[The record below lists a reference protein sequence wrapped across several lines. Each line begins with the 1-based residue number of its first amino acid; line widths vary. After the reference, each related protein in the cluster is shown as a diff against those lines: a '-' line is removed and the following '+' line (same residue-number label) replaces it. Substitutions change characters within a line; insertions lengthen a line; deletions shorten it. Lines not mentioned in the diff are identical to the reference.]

1 MNILSRFLVV
11 LTLLVVSWGAFG
23 VQHPQSTDLSNLTS
37 PSSSVLVAN
46 VTTNNTVDDY
56 VVTISSPKL
65 DWNRNTQEVKNYPV
79 KYQAQIA
86 LILNNEPVA
95 KVEKSLNVSAAM
107 MPHWGMMMPRWGMMM
122 PHWGMMMPSWG
133 MMMPSWGVMMPRWGM
148 MMPSWGVMMPS
159 WGMMPHWGMMM
170 PSWGMMPHQGMM
182 PNNKETSP
190 DEDMEK
196 LSS

>member
-107 MPHWGMMMPRWGMMM
+107 MPHWGMMMP
-122 PHWGMMMPSWG
+122 SWG
-133 MMMPSWGVMMPRWGM
+133 MMMPR
-148 MMPSWGVMMPS
+148 WGVMMPS

>member
-23 VQHPQSTDLSNLTS
+23 LQHPQSTDLSNLTS

-46 VTTNNTVDDY
+46 LTTNNTVNDY
-56 VVTISSPKL
+56 VVTISSAKL
-65 DWNRNTQEVKNYPV
+65 DWNSNTQEVKNYPV

-86 LILNNEPVA
+86 LIMNNEPVA

-107 MPHWGMMMPRWGMMM
+107 MPHWGMMMPHWGMMMPRWGMMM
-122 PHWGMMMPSWG
+122 PHWGG
-133 MMMPSWGVMMPRWGM
+133 MMPRWGM
-148 MMPSWGVMMPS
+148 MMPHWG
-159 WGMMPHWGMMM
+159 GMMPRWGMMM
-170 PSWGMMPHQGMM
+170 PCWGGMMPYQDMM
-182 PNNKETSP
+182 PNDKDTSP